1 MQKSIQ
7 IQKVPEEEKS
17 KYWELL
23 LLADES
29 SQMIETYIHCGDV
42 FVLLEDTALRSI
54 AVVTDEGDGIFELK
68 NLATVPA
75 FQKQGFGR
83 QLVAYIISKY
93 RPVGKVLQV
102 GTGRFTR
109 TVEFYKKCGFVES
122 HIIENFYL
130 EHYDHPIIEEGVRL
144 TDMQYLKLF
153 L

>member
-1 MQKSIQ
+1 MSDSIQ
-7 IQKVPEEEKS
+7 IQKVPKEDKS
-17 KYWELL
+17 KYMELL

-29 SQMIETYIHCGDV
+29 PQMIESYIHRGDV
-42 FVLLEDTALRSI
+42 FVLLEDHSLRSI
-54 AVVTDEGDGIFELK
+54 AVVTDEGNGIFELK

-75 FQKQGFGR
+75 FQNQGFGR

-93 RPVGKVLQV
+93 RPFGKVLQV

-122 HIIENFYL
+122 HVLENFFL
-130 EHYDHPIIEEGVRL
+130 KHYDHAIIEDGVHL
-144 TDMQYLKLF
+144 KDMQYLKFF